1 MTKFST
7 LLAAGGVMGATSL
20 LGSAPISLAQNAP
33 KEAPTEAV
41 TEFMTNYNPT
51 ECTVQFGYVETVR
64 LPEQLA
70 RNFERTMDKVMVSQ
84 PVANCDATTG
94 TDNGETRN
102 FNFINAENG
111 FYKVIT
117 ESTAVYDEEISA
129 YVFKV
134 LGVRFI
140 PIDTD
145 GELDVSNATTMR
157 SIASGICE
165 ANELDDPHNV
175 FCEFAAM
182 GNDGS
187 KLAVG
192 QLSYFY

>member
-1 MTKFST
+1 
-7 LLAAGGVMGATSL
+7 MGATGL
-20 LGSAPISLAQNAP
+20 LGSAPISLAQNVPEA
-33 KEAPTEAV
+33 APTETV
-41 TEFMTNYNPT
+41 TEFITNYSPT
-51 ECTVQFGYVETVR
+51 ECTVQFGYVETGS
-64 LPEQLA
+64 LPEQLSQD
-70 RNFERTMDKVMVSQ
+70 FERAMDKVMISQ
-84 PVANCDATTG
+84 PAANCDATTG

-102 FNFINAENG
+102 FNFIRAENG

-117 ESTAVYDEEISA
+117 ESASVYDEEISA
-129 YVFKV
+129 HVFKV

-140 PIDTD
+140 PINAD
-145 GELDVSNATTMR
+145 GELDVSNVTTMR
-157 SIASGICE
+157 SIASGVCE
-165 ANELDDPHNV
+165 ANEIENPHNV